1 MASVK
6 VILMYEKKLMSGE
19 CPLYL
24 RIIKDRKP
32 RYVSIGYSVKES
44 DWDDK
49 NLKVKKS
56 HPNSQRMNNLIA
68 LRLAELQSIALD
80 LETNDKSINADEIK
94 SVVKGNRSS
103 SFIAYFN
110 SYIEDLE
117 SKEIYGTH
125 ARAKSVLK
133 KLNEYTK
140 NKDLKFDDITF
151 QFIKDYEKYLR
162 EELENAPNTINANI
176 KLFRK
181 LINDAIRE
189 ELMPMEKSP
198 FHKYKLKWTNV
209 EKAHL
214 TDAEIVKIEELY
226 FKPEQ
231 KIYHTKNMFVFA
243 IYAAGLRV
251 SDLLQLKWKHFDG
264 VKLNV
269 NTQKTNQVISV
280 HLPNK
285 AIDILKL
292 YSKPKNNP
300 EHYIFPFLSNHIY
313 FEEDKKLL
321 HNKISTANAIA
332 NEHLK
337 TIAKQAEINKHLH
350 FHVSR
355 HSFATKALRKGV
367 RIEYV
372 SKLLGHTNIKT
383 TQIYAK
389 IVNSDLDNA
398 MQMLND

>member
-6 VILMYEKKLMSGE
+6 VILKNEKKLMNGE

-24 RIIKDRKP
+24 RIIKDRKT

-49 NLKVKKS
+49 NLKIKKS

-68 LRLAELQSIALD
+68 LRLAELQGIALD
-80 LETNDKSINADEIK
+80 LETNDKSINTDAIK

-103 SFIAYFN
+103 SFIAYFD
-110 SYIEDLE
+110 SYIDDLE
-117 SKEIYGTH
+117 SKEKYGTH

-214 TDAEIVKIEELY
+214 TDTEIVKIEELD

-231 KIYHTKNMFVFA
+231 KIYHSRNMFVFA

-251 SDLLQLKWKHFDG
+251 SDLLQLKWKNFDG

-269 NTQKTNQVISV
+269 NTQKTNEAISI
-280 HLPNK
+280 HLPKK
-285 AIDILKL
+285 AIEILKL
-292 YSKPKNNP
+292 YSKPKNNS
-300 EHYIFPFLSNHIY
+300 EHYIFPFLSNNIY

-321 HNKISTANAIA
+321 HKKISVASAMT

-337 TIAKQAEINKHLH
+337 KIAQMAEISKHLH

>member
-6 VILMYEKKLMSGE
+6 VILKNEKKLINGE

-24 RIIKDRKP
+24 RIIKDRKI
-32 RYVSIGYSVKES
+32 RYVSLGYSVNEN
-44 DWDDK
+44 DWDSR
-49 NLKVKKS
+49 NLRVKKS
-56 HPNSQRMNNLIA
+56 HPNSERMNNIIA
-68 LRLAELQSIALD
+68 LRLAELQGIALD
-80 LETNDKSINADEIK
+80 LETNDKTIDSNAIK

-117 SKEIYGTH
+117 SKDKFGTH

-140 NKDLKFDDITF
+140 SKDLKFDDITF
-151 QFIKDYEKYLR
+151 HFIKDYEKYLR
-162 EELENAPNTINANI
+162 EELENTPNTINANI

-214 TDAEIVKIEELY
+214 TDAEIAKIEELD
-226 FKPEQ
+226 FRPEQ
-231 KIYHTKNMFVFA
+231 KIYHTRNMFVFA

-251 SDLLQLKWKHFDG
+251 SDLLQLKWKNFDG

-269 NTQKTNQVISV
+269 NIKKTNQAISI

-300 EHYIFPFLSNHIY
+300 EYYIFPFLPNNIY
-313 FEEDKKLL
+313 FEEDKRLL
-321 HNKISTANAIA
+321 HKKISVASAMT

-337 TIAKQAEINKHLH
+337 KIAQMTEISKHLH

-367 RIEYV
+367 RLEYV